1 MVFFFT
7 MKFTDS
13 LRGRE
18 DFRNIY
24 KKGSSL
30 ADPLLVLYKIPNGL
44 TMNRLGISV
53 SRKVGNSVV
62 RHRITRL
69 IREIYRLNEE
79 RLKIGYDL
87 CFIARAGAKGQDYKT
102 MEKSV
107 LGLLRRQGIILNRRE
122 KDIN

>member
-1 MVFFFT
+1 

-13 LRGRE
+13 LRSRD

-24 KKGSSL
+24 KKGRSL

-44 TMNRLGISV
+44 TINRLGISV

-79 RLKIGYDL
+79 KLKTGYDL
-87 CFIARAGAKGQDYKT
+87 CFIARSGAKGQDYKN
-102 MEKSV
+102 MERSV
-107 LGLLRRQGIILNRRE
+107 LGLLRRQGIIP
-122 KDIN
+122 KQT